1 VALSE
6 DLDRIDTM
14 TRQLQVKWD
23 LFFNGQEKKP
33 PSDLQS
39 QLETLL
45 KRYANSEIRNN
56 GERFRYQSLSARYT
70 TFNELWQKRLR
81 AREEGKA
88 FGVHG
93 LRADQLPPPRPGLPK
108 PAPAPAAGRP
118 APAPGEI
125 RVADAARDAD
135 AVQELYNR
143 FVEERIRAGEAHAPH
158 FENFRDLIRQQTER
172 IRAEKGAQAVDFRLE
187 TRDGKVSLKARI
199 VK

>member
-6 DLDRIDTM
+6 DLDKLDT
-14 TRQLQVKWD
+14 TIRQLQVKWD

-33 PSDLQS
+33 PSDLQARVENLIR
-39 QLETLL
+39 Q
-45 KRYANSEIRNN
+45 YANSEIRNN

-88 FGVHG
+88 FGMHG
-93 LRADQLPPPRPGLPK
+93 IRAEQLPPPRPA
-108 PAPAPAAGRP
+108 APAPSPRAEQPG
-118 APAPGEI
+118 PAPGEI
-125 RVADAARDAD
+125 RVADAARDED
-135 AVQELYNR
+135 AVQQLYNR
-143 FVEERIRAGEAHAPH
+143 FVEERMRAGEAHAPH
-158 FENFRDLIRQQTER
+158 FENFRDLIRQQTEK

-187 TRDGKVSLKARI
+187 TRGGKVSLKARI